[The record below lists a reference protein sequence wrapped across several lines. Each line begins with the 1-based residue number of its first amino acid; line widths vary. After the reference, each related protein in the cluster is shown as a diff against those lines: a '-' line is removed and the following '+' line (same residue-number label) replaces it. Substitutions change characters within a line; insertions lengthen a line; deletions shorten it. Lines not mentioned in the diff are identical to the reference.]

1 VKSRKY
7 PWVPNIDKIL
17 NAAVPCPLCNG
28 EGDLLRVGNQKEF
41 WIYECAHCGV
51 PVYDSGEASI
61 TPMKA
66 VCRWNDYVNSY
77 KRMMKMFKCNTYLM
91 SYIYLKNLQRKGYTH
106 ISDEVSE

>member
-1 VKSRKY
+1 MKSRKY

-17 NAAVPCPLCNG
+17 KAAVPCPLCNG

-41 WIYECAHCGV
+41 WIYECVHCGV

-61 TPMKA
+61 TPIKA

-91 SYIYLKNLQRKGYTH
+91 SYVYLKNL
-106 ISDEVSE
+106 